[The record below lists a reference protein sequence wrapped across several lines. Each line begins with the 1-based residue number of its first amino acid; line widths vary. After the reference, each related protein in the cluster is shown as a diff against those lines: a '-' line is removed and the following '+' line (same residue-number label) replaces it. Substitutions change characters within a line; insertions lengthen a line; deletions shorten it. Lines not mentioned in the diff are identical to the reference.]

1 MALLE
6 ARSVGKRYGGVT
18 ALGGVSLD
26 LRRGEVHA
34 LVGENGAGKSTLVRL
49 MTGAALPDSGV
60 IAIDGRPVSHADPAL
75 MRSLGVAA
83 IYQQPAL
90 FPDLTVAENLAIGLE
105 RGGAWRRVYWQER
118 RRRGA
123 ALLSRVGVALDL
135 DARAETLGAAEQQLV
150 EIARALGADA
160 RILLLDE
167 PTASLSGR
175 ETTRLFDLLRGLR
188 EAGVAMLYIS
198 HRLEE
203 IGALADR
210 VSVLRDGELMATREA
225 KAVTRAELIRLM
237 VGRDILST
245 VPERRPAA
253 GDVVLEVEGL
263 GCRAS
268 GVHNVSF
275 HVRRGEILGLAGLV
289 GAGRTEVARVLFGIT
304 PADRGIVRIGGA
316 AARVASP
323 AEAVR
328 HGLAYVPEDRRRH
341 ALIGELSVAANTTLA
356 SLAAITRAGL
366 LDRTRERAI
375 AADYV
380 RRFAI
385 RTPSVDAPVAT
396 LSGGNQQ
403 KVALARWLAAA
414 PRILIV
420 DEPTQGVDIGAKAEI
435 HRLLGTLAEAGLAV
449 VLISS
454 DLPEVL
460 ALSDRIA
467 VMSRGTMAGTLDRV
481 AATEAAVLDLAFSR
495 EVRD

>member
-6 ARSVGKRYGGVT
+6 ARSVEKRYGGVT

-26 LRRGEVHA
+26 LRGGEVHA
-34 LVGENGAGKSTLVRL
+34 LIGENGAGKSTLVRL
-49 MTGAALPDSGV
+49 MTGAATPDRGS
-60 IAIDGRPVSHADPAL
+60 IAIDGRPVAGADPAL

-105 RGGAWRRVYWQER
+105 RGGAWRRVDWRER
-118 RRRGA
+118 RRRGT
-123 ALLSRVGVALDL
+123 ALLSRVGAAVDL
-135 DARAETLGAAEQQLV
+135 DARADTLGAAEQQLV

-167 PTASLSGR
+167 PTAALSGR

-188 EAGVAMLYIS
+188 DAGVGMLYIS

-210 VSVLRDGELMATREA
+210 VSVLRDGALMATREA

-237 VGRDILST
+237 VGRDVLST
-245 VPERRPAA
+245 VPARRPAA
-253 GDVVLEVEGL
+253 ADVVLEVAGL
-263 GCRAS
+263 GSRAS
-268 GVHNVSF
+268 GVHDVSF

-304 PADRGIVRIGGA
+304 PADRGTVRIGGA
-316 AARVASP
+316 AVRLGSP
-323 AEAVR
+323 ADAVR
-328 HGLAYVPEDRRRH
+328 RGLAYVPEDRRRH

-356 SLAAITRAGL
+356 SLAAITHAGF

-385 RTPSVDAPVAT
+385 RAPSVDAPVAT

-420 DEPTQGVDIGAKAEI
+420 DEPTQGVDVGAKAEI
-435 HRLLGTLAEAGLAV
+435 HRLLGTLADEGLAV
-449 VLISS
+449 LLISS

-467 VMSRGTMAGTLDRV
+467 VMSRGTIAGTLDRA
-481 AATEAAVLDLAFSR
+481 AATEAAVLELAFSR
-495 EVRD
+495 EARG

>member
-1 MALLE
+1 
-6 ARSVGKRYGGVT
+6 
-18 ALGGVSLD
+18 
-26 LRRGEVHA
+26 
-34 LVGENGAGKSTLVRL
+34 
-49 MTGAALPDSGV
+49 
-60 IAIDGRPVSHADPAL
+60 
-75 MRSLGVAA
+75 MRAPWA
-83 IYQQPAL
+83 P
-90 FPDLTVAENLAIGLE
+90 T
-105 RGGAWRRVYWQER
+105 
-118 RRRGA
+118 
-123 ALLSRVGVALDL
+123 
-135 DARAETLGAAEQQLV
+135 
-150 EIARALGADA
+150 

-167 PTASLSGR
+167 PTASLSAR

-188 EAGVAMLYIS
+188 EAGVGMLYIS

-225 KAVTRAELIRLM
+225 GAVSRDELIRLM
-237 VGRDILST
+237 VGRDVLST
-245 VPERRPAA
+245 VPVRRPPAP
-253 GDVVLEVEGL
+253 DVVLEAEGL
-263 GCRAS
+263 ACRAS
-268 GVHNVSF
+268 GVHGVSF

-304 PADRGIVRIGGA
+304 PADRGSVRIGGA
-316 AARVASP
+316 AAHIASP
-323 AEAVR
+323 ADAMRQGV
-328 HGLAYVPEDRRRH
+328 AYVPEDRRRH

-366 LDRTRERAI
+366 LDRRKEQAI

-380 RRFAI
+380 SRFAI
-385 RTPSVDAPVAT
+385 RTPSLDAPVAT

-420 DEPTQGVDIGAKAEI
+420 DEPTQGVDVGAKAEI
-435 HRLLGTLAEAGLAV
+435 HRLLSTLAEGGLAV
-449 VLISS
+449 LLISS

-460 ALSDRIA
+460 ALSDRIV
-467 VMSRGTMAGTLDRV
+467 VMSRGTIAGTLDRA

>member
-6 ARSVGKRYGGVT
+6 ARSVEKRYGGVT
-18 ALGGVSLD
+18 ALGGVSLE

-34 LVGENGAGKSTLVRL
+34 LIGENGAGKSTLVRL
-49 MTGAALPDSGV
+49 MTGAAMPDRGV
-60 IAIDGRPVSHADPAL
+60 IAVDGLPVSRADPAL
-75 MRSLGVAA
+75 MRALGVAA

-105 RGGAWRRVYWQER
+105 TGGAWRRIDWRER

-167 PTASLSGR
+167 PTASLSAR
-175 ETTRLFDLLRGLR
+175 ETARLFDLLRGLR
-188 EAGVAMLYIS
+188 EAGVGMLYIS

-225 KAVTRAELIRLM
+225 GAVTRDELIRLM
-237 VGRDILST
+237 VGRDVVST
-245 VPERRPAA
+245 VPARRPPAQDRVL
-253 GDVVLEVEGL
+253 DVQGL

-268 GVHNVSF
+268 GVHGVSF
-275 HVRRGEILGLAGLV
+275 HIRRGEILALAGLV

-304 PADRGIVRIGGA
+304 PADRGTVRIGGA
-316 AARVASP
+316 AARLDSP
-323 AEAVR
+323 ADAVR
-328 HGLAYVPEDRRRH
+328 QGLAYVPEDRRRH

-356 SLAAITRAGL
+356 SLAAITRAGM
-366 LDRTRERAI
+366 LDRQKEQTI
-375 AADYV
+375 AAGYV
-380 RRFAI
+380 SRFAI
-385 RTPSVDAPVAT
+385 RTPSLDAPVAT

-414 PRILIV
+414 PRVLIV
-420 DEPTQGVDIGAKAEI
+420 DEPTQGVDVGAKAEI
-435 HRLLGTLAEAGLAV
+435 HRLLGTLAEEGLAV
-449 VLISS
+449 LLISS

-467 VMSRGTMAGTLDRV
+467 VMSRGTIAGTLDR
-481 AATEAAVLDLAFSR
+481 AGATEAAVLDLAFSR